1 MRSLARVL
9 PVLCVAISLLPG
21 SLDAAPPASN
31 TARQDPARHAAR
43 PDFAP
48 RTARQDPP
56 GQVPLRR
63 GGLAGQVVDAD
74 SRRPLEG
81 VTVSVVST
89 GMSATT
95 GPDGRFRFQGLEV
108 GVYVIDCRIEGLR
121 PLAIPDVIVKSGAV
135 TEVAVTMALVP
146 VADERVT
153 VTGSFFPP
161 PLAASPAAV
170 ALSSEEIRRAPG
182 SAGDISRVLFGMP
195 SVAKVTD
202 QANIL
207 AVRGGSAYENLFLLD
222 NIVVPNIN
230 HYPSFGSTTGNM
242 SLLFA
247 DYVRDVTFHAGGFGV
262 QFGGRV
268 SSVMDIAY
276 REGRRGGVS
285 GQLTMDMTGAGVAAE
300 GPLPGGAGSW
310 MLAARRSYFD
320 LIVQQA
326 DTGAMPQLSDVQGK
340 VVVDAGRSGKLTLL
354 GLAGFD
360 ESGLRREDVEE
371 SGESHYGP
379 VTSRE
384 FTVGANWFQ
393 GWGAR
398 AYSNLSASW
407 SAMSGHADFKR
418 TATQQDAYRD
428 DSSEDSFRVRLHT
441 HHQAATGRGLDWG
454 GELVRQRADLDYWL
468 APFIDPFGTP
478 NPGRRRQAQVV
489 NWDVA
494 AFAQAEWPVATAFRI
509 SAGLRAER
517 ASALGRLEW
526 SPRGAVAWQAS
537 PSSTLTASAGLYRQT
552 WPLMHL
558 AEPTGNRRARRVEAV
573 HQALEFQHAVSA
585 STRLSLSAFWKRY
598 SGLPVDP
605 AQPEM
610 SVFDDLFNPTLS
622 LHDRLDAS
630 GRARAYGVEATL
642 QKKLRERL
650 YGILGLSG
658 SRAQYRDGLGTWR
671 SRLYDNRFSAT
682 LEGGYRLSRSWE
694 FSGRFIVAGGRPYTP
709 IDPAASREANS
720 EIDDWSATN
729 SRRLPPYH
737 SLNVRIDRRLFF
749 KGSTLTLYVSA
760 WNVYD
765 NENVTAYYWD
775 EIHRRPEPQR
785 QWGLLPIFGVQY
797 EF

>member
-1 MRSLARVL
+1 
-9 PVLCVAISLLPG
+9 VLCSAIILLSISRVAAEPNSD
-21 SLDAAPPASN
+21 S
-31 TARQDPARHAAR
+31 ARQDRA
-43 PDFAP
+43 
-48 RTARQDPP
+48 
-56 GQVPLRR
+56 RR
-63 GGLAGQVVDAD
+63 GGVAGQVLDAD

-81 VTVSVVST
+81 VTVEIVSIGVST
-89 GMSATT
+89 TT
-95 GPDGRFRFQGLEV
+95 GSDGRFRFEGLEV
-108 GVYVIDCRIEGLR
+108 GAYVIDCRIEGLR
-121 PLAIPDVIVKSGAV
+121 PLRIADVIVKSGAL
-135 TEVAVTMALVP
+135 TEVAIPMALVP
-146 VADERVT
+146 VADEQVT
-153 VTGSFFPP
+153 VTASFFPP
-161 PLAASPAAV
+161 PLAASATAV

-195 SVAKVTD
+195 AVAKVTD

-247 DYVRDVTFHAGGFGV
+247 DYVRDVTFYPGGFGA

-268 SSVMDIAY
+268 SSVMDIGY
-276 REGRRGGVS
+276 REGRRDGVS
-285 GQLTMDMTGAGVAAE
+285 GQVTVDMTGAGLAAE
-300 GPLPGGAGSW
+300 GPLPGGSGSW
-310 MLAARRSYFD
+310 MFAARRSYFD
-320 LIVQQA
+320 LVVEQL

-340 VVVDAGRSGKLTLL
+340 VVVNLGQSGKLTLL

-360 ESGLRREDVEE
+360 ESGLRRADVEK

-379 VTSRE
+379 VTSSE

-393 GWGAR
+393 VWGGR

-407 SAMSGHADFKR
+407 SGLSGHADFKR
-418 TATQQDAYRD
+418 TATEREAYRN
-428 DSSEDSFRVRLHT
+428 DSSEDALRVRLHT
-441 HHQAATGRGLDWG
+441 HHQAATGSGFDWG
-454 GELVRQRADLDYWL
+454 GEVVRQEASLDYWL
-468 APFIDPFGTP
+468 APFIDSFGTP
-478 NPGRRRQAQVV
+478 NPGRRKDAKVV

-494 AFAQAEWPVATAFRI
+494 GFAQAAWQVGTAFRI

-526 SPRGAVAWQAS
+526 SPRGAIAWQAS
-537 PSSTLTASAGLYRQT
+537 PSSTITASAGFYRQT

-558 AEPTGNRRARRVEAV
+558 VEPTSNRTARRVEAV
-573 HQALEFQHAVSA
+573 HQAVELQHAVSA
-585 STRLSLSAFWKRY
+585 STRLNLSAFWKSY
-598 SGLPVDP
+598 TGLPLDP

-622 LHDRLDAS
+622 LHERLEPW
-630 GRARAYGVEATL
+630 GKARAYGLEATL
-642 QKKLRERL
+642 QKKLKERL
-650 YGILGLSG
+650 YGILGLSW
-658 SRAQYRDGLGTWR
+658 SRARYRDGLGTWR
-671 SRLYDNRFSAT
+671 NRLYDNRYSAT
-682 LEGGYRLSRSWE
+682 LEGGYRLNRSWE
-694 FSGRFIVAGGRPYTP
+694 FSGRYIVAGGRPYTP
-709 IDPAASREANS
+709 IDLAASVEANS
-720 EIDDWSATN
+720 EVNDWSATN
-729 SRRLPPYH
+729 SRRLPSYH
-737 SLNVRIDRRLFF
+737 SLNVRVDRRLFF

-765 NENVTAYYWD
+765 NENITAYYWD